1 MQKLSL
7 HILRIGLGITFLWV
21 GILIFQN
28 PEAWGG
34 YISPWAL
41 ELLPMPIKEIMLG
54 TAFLDMALGVLLLS
68 NSFVWIASLV
78 ASLHLVSVLMASGI
92 NEGTVRDIA
101 ILAGAISLTIDSLP
115 EGIAEKIRSY
125 KKGK

>member
-92 NEGTVRDIA
+92 N
-101 ILAGAISLTIDSLP
+101 
-115 EGIAEKIRSY
+115 
-125 KKGK
+125 